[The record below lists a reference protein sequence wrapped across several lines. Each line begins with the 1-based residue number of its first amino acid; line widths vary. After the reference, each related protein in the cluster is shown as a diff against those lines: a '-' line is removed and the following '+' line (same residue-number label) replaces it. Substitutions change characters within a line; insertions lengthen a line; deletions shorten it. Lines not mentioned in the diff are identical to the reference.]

1 MVYSFANYE
10 NPYINTDTIL
20 GTYLHVDG
28 ELNGKRII
36 YQKKGNPDIKIKYI
50 KDRWKIVNDAQS
62 LILASMAKSDTKR
75 DVCLSDTMHLE
86 WETTTNV
93 NTGEVELNEG
103 INVRH
108 RCKGNMKIISRRNY
122 VLIVHEALS
131 FKPNHA
137 CSKSMRCNFGL
148 FHRCLHFKWMG

>member
-1 MVYSFANYE
+1 MCPCSSFVVYSFANYE

-20 GTYLHVDG
+20 GTYLRVDG

-62 LILASMAKSDTKR
+62 QILASLAKSNTKT

-93 NTGEVELNEG
+93 NTGEVEK
-103 INVRH
+103 ITDIKVRH
-108 RCKGNMKIISRRNY
+108 RCKGKMKMILRINY
-122 VLIVHEALS
+122 ILIVHEALS
-131 FKPNHA
+131 SKANHT
-137 CSKSMRCNFGL
+137 CSKGMRY
-148 FHRCLHFKWMG
+148 MY

>member
-20 GTYLHVDG
+20 GTYLRVDG

-62 LILASMAKSDTKR
+62 QILASLAKRDAKT

-93 NTGEVELNEG
+93 NTGEVEK
-103 INVRH
+103 ITDIKVRH
-108 RCKGNMKIISRRNY
+108 RCKGKMKII
-122 VLIVHEALS
+122 
-131 FKPNHA
+131 
-137 CSKSMRCNFGL
+137 
-148 FHRCLHFKWMG
+148 